1 MLNLRNDRK
10 VIYKDKNFRDFRIEL
25 KNNEIARF
33 FNITAVFL
41 IQSG

>member
-1 MLNLRNDRK
+1 MIAKLFIK
-10 VIYKDKNFRDFRIEL
+10 TNFLKKFRIEL

-33 FNITAVFL
+33 FNIIAVFL